1 MESMPDRFRE
11 SVQSPP
17 VPSIDQA
24 IERLYDLNVGIVGVG
39 GERHERPHKPL
50 LLLAVLDL
58 LDEGLATPGSIP
70 WCQELRDRFTARFEV
85 VRKHDDQNT
94 PENPFFYLG
103 SEGFWQAEVTTE
115 GSQAA
120 PLARTPLVG
129 EIGKVF
135 ARLIDG
141 FDVLLAVPETRWR
154 MREALVSRYFPTH
167 AGVLLAPPASE
178 SADSEPSPG
187 LLAEDEPDDGRSPAF
202 RRKIVEIYDHQCAA
216 CGLRI
221 RLPEAPDLNFVDA
234 AHLIPFATSRN
245 DHPTNGL
252 ALCKNHH
259 WAMDRHLIAP
269 GPDQLWHVAGVL
281 REHRSSGEKE
291 LLELQNRRLLM
302 PHEPAFHPH
311 SEALAWRLERLIS

>member
-1 MESMPDRFRE
+1 M
-11 SVQSPP
+11 
-17 VPSIDQA
+17 PSIEQA
-24 IERLYDLNVGIVGVG
+24 IERLYDLNVGIVGAG
-39 GERHERPHKPL
+39 AERHERPHKPL
-50 LLLAVLDL
+50 LLLAIFDL
-58 LDEGLATPGSIP
+58 IDEGLATPDSIP
-70 WCQELRDRFTARFEV
+70 WCQELRDRFAARFEV

-94 PENPFFYLG
+94 PQNPFLYLR
-103 SEGFWQAEVTTE
+103 SEGFWQAEVFT
-115 GSQAA
+115 GDFQAA

-135 ARLIDG
+135 ARFIDG
-141 FDVLLAVPETRWR
+141 YDVLVALPHTRRR

-167 AGVLLAPPASE
+167 AGDLLAPSPSKP
-178 SADSEPSPG
+178 ADSEPSPG
-187 LLAEDEPDDGRSPAF
+187 KVAEDEADYGRSPAF
-202 RRKIVEIYDHQCAA
+202 RRKIVEIYDHQCSA

-221 RLPEAPDLNFVDA
+221 RLPEAPDVSFVDA
-234 AHLIPFATSRN
+234 AHLIPFATSGN

-281 REHRSSGEKE
+281 QEHRSNGEKE
-291 LLELQNRRLLM
+291 LLGLQDRCLLL

-311 SEALAWRLERLIS
+311 VEALAWRLERLIS